1 MKKILL
7 TIGYFILIIISSVMI
22 VRYGYN
28 AFLIYQYN
36 QQNYSVSTM
45 PLSLFNFTESYI
57 VHYNQGNLFYQT
69 GKYEDAIR
77 AYKTTLALRMPKKKE
92 CDVRVNLALAM
103 LGTIKDTY
111 DDLSYKDAT
120 LQVLM
125 AAREVL
131 LEDGC
136 AKDDGEG
143 HDEEAQKL
151 KEEIDKMIEDLQNQQ
166 GNDNSGEDPDKSEDD
181 PQEQGSNDPKEQ
193 ESEEQKAQAEQK
205 KQREEMMKNQLKEKQ
220 ERAAQEREDE
230 LTYVEGFE
238 EEYNFMNSEPIW

>member
-1 MKKILL
+1 
-7 TIGYFILIIISSVMI
+7 MI

-28 AFLIYQYN
+28 AYLIYQYN
-36 QQNYSVSTM
+36 QQNYNVTTT
-45 PLSLFNFTESYI
+45 PLALMNFTESYI
-57 VHYNQGNLFYQT
+57 VHYNQGNLFYKC
-69 GKYEDAIR
+69 GNYEEAIR
-77 AYKTTLALRMPKKKE
+77 SYKKTLALHVPKKKE

-111 DDLSYKDAT
+111 KDLSYAEQT
-120 LQVLM
+120 MQVLL
-125 AAREVL
+125 AARDVL
-131 LEDGC
+131 LEEEC

-151 KEEIDKMIEDLQNQQ
+151 KEEIDKMIENLQNQQ
-166 GNDNSGEDPDKSEDD
+166 SGNDNSGEDPNESEDD

-193 ESEEQKAQAEQK
+193 ESEEQQAQAEQK

-230 LTYVEGFE
+230 LSYVRGFE
-238 EEYNFMNSEPIW
+238 EEYNFLNEDPIW